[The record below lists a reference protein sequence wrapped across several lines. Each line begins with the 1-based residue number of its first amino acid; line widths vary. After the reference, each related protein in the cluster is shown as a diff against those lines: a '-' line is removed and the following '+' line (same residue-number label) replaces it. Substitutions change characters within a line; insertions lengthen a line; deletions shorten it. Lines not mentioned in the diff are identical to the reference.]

1 MRRFTLAYSLFGT
14 NFITVPRSAYLC
26 LSLPLTAPD
35 TTNPQAGMH
44 RRYTLPLRRRVAS
57 PCADIASTSDLITPS
72 NAEMDGFSP
81 LTAKATR
88 DMDNQSVTW
97 NIKPDYGDGY
107 EHSEHYEYFTEDN
120 KQGENVN
127 QNHETRE
134 KTTPDTS

>member
-1 MRRFTLAYSLFGT
+1 MSPFIILPLRKSHRIFPSKLSRRFTLAYSLFGT

-35 TTNPQAGMH
+35 TTHP
-44 RRYTLPLRRRVAS
+44 
-57 PCADIASTSDLITPS
+57 
-72 NAEMDGFSP
+72 FSP

-88 DMDNQSVTW
+88 DMDNQSATW

-127 QNHETRE
+127 QNHETGE
-134 KTTPDTS
+134 KTAPDTSRDLFDKTDELYRRWHRS